1 MKIRAS
7 QLGKIM
13 TSPKTKG
20 EVLSKTCK
28 TYIQE
33 LAIENKYGIRK
44 EFWSR
49 YTDKGNECEEEAIE
63 LVNDVLNLGFIF
75 KNDENLNNDWIT
87 GTPDVNTNEILLD
100 VKCSYDGI
108 TFFQKTFEDDIEAL
122 NKDYYYQL
130 QGYMWLTGKTESLLC
145 YCLVNTPF
153 QIVEDEVRR
162 EHWKQGLI
170 DENLDVRDFVQKKH
184 NFDHIPKE
192 KRVKVFKIAKDEEII
207 EKIKQRVEECREYYN
222 TLIENL

>member
-13 TSPKTKG
+13 TSSKTKG

-33 LAIENKYGIRK
+33 LAIEHKYGIRK

-49 YTDKGNECEEEAIE
+49 YTDKGNECEDEAIG
-63 LVNDVLNLGFIF
+63 LVNDVLDLGFIF
-75 KNDENLNNDWIT
+75 KNDENITNDWIT

-100 VKCSYDGI
+100 VKTSWDAT
-108 TFFQKTFEDDIEAL
+108 TFPFFETEIP

-130 QGYMWLTGKTESLLC
+130 QGYMWLTGKDESYLC

-170 DENLDVRDFVQKKH
+170 DENLDVRDFVQSKH

-192 KRVKVFKIAKDEEII
+192 KRVKTFKIAKDEEVI

-222 TLIENL
+222 NLIETL

>member
-7 QLGKIM
+7 QIGKVM
-13 TSPKTKG
+13 SLPKTKG
-20 EVLSKTCK
+20 EVLSKTTK

-33 LAIENKYGIRK
+33 LAIEHKYGIRK

-49 YTDKGNECEEEAIE
+49 YTDKGNEVEPKSIK
-63 LVNDVLNLGFIF
+63 LVENVLGLKGIF
-75 KNDENLNNDWIT
+75 KNEERITNEWIT
-87 GTPDVNTNEILLD
+87 GKPDVNTNEILLD
-100 VKCSYDGI
+100 VKSSWDAT
-108 TFFQKTFEDDIEAL
+108 TFPFFETECP

-130 QGYMWLTGKTESLLC
+130 QGYMWLTGKDEALLC

-170 DENLDVRDFVQKKH
+170 DESLDVRDFVQSKH
-184 NFDHIPKE
+184 NFNHIPKE
-192 KRVKVFKIAKDEEII
+192 KRVKVFKIAKDESVI
-207 EKIKQRVEECREYYN
+207 EQIKERIELAREYYN
-222 TLIENL
+222 KLILEL

>member
-1 MKIRAS
+1 MKIRCS
-7 QLGKIM
+7 QIGKIM

-28 TYIQE
+28 SYIQE
-33 LAIENKYGIRK
+33 IVIEEKYGIRK

-49 YTDKGNECEEEAIE
+49 YTDKGNEVEDEGIE

-75 KNDENLNNDWIT
+75 KNDENLNNDYLT

-100 VKCSYDGI
+100 IKCSWDAT
-108 TFFQKTFEDDIEAL
+108 TFPWFETEVP

-130 QGYMWLTGKTESLLC
+130 QGYMWLTGKDESLLC
-145 YCLVNTPF
+145 YCLINTPF

-162 EHWKQGLI
+162 EHWKQNLI
-170 DENLDVRDFVQKKH
+170 DESLDLRDFVQAKH

-192 KRVKVFKIAKDEEII
+192 KRLKVFKIAKDESVI
-207 EKIKQRVEECREYYN
+207 EQIKERIELAREYYN
-222 TLIENL
+222 NLILEL

>member
-1 MKIRAS
+1 MKIRCS
-7 QLGKIM
+7 QIGKIM

-20 EVLSKTCK
+20 EVLSKTTK
-28 TYIQE
+28 SYIQE
-33 LAIENKYGIRK
+33 FVIEEKYGIRK

-49 YTDKGNECEEEAIE
+49 YTDKGNECENEGISLA
-63 LVNDVLNLGFIF
+63 NDVLNLGFIY
-75 KNDENLNNDWIT
+75 KNEENLNNDYLT

-100 VKCSYDGI
+100 IKCSWDAT
-108 TFFQKTFEDDIEAL
+108 TFPFFENEIP

-130 QGYMWLTGKTESLLC
+130 QGYMWLTGKDEALLC

-162 EHWKQGLI
+162 EHWKQNLI
-170 DENLDVRDFVQKKH
+170 DESLDVRDFVQSKH

-192 KRVKVFKIAKDEEII
+192 KRLKVFKIAKDESVI
-207 EKIKQRVEECREYYN
+207 EQIKQRIELTREYYN
-222 TLIENL
+222 KLVNEL

>member
-7 QLGKIM
+7 QIGKLM

-20 EVLSKTCK
+20 EVLSKTTK

-33 LAIENKYGIRK
+33 LAIEHKYGIRK

-49 YTDKGNECEEEAIE
+49 YTDKGNEVEPKSIK
-63 LVNDVLNLGFIF
+63 LVENVLGLKGIF
-75 KNDENLNNDWIT
+75 KNDERITNEWIT
-87 GTPDVNTNEILLD
+87 GKPDVNTKEILLD
-100 VKCSYDGI
+100 VKSSWDAT
-108 TFFQKTFEDDIEAL
+108 TFPFFETECP

-130 QGYMWLTGKTESLLC
+130 QGYMWLSGKDEALLC

-162 EHWKQGLI
+162 EHWKQNLI
-170 DENLDVRDFVQKKH
+170 DESLDVRDFVQSKH

-192 KRVKVFKIAKDEEII
+192 KRVKVFKIFKNEDII
-207 EKIKQRVEECREYYN
+207 NNIKERIDIARQYYN
-222 TLIENL
+222 QLINEL

>member
-7 QLGKIM
+7 QIGKIM
-13 TSPKTKG
+13 TSSKTKG

-33 LAIENKYGIRK
+33 LVIEEKYGIRK

-49 YTDKGNECEEEAIE
+49 YTDKGNEVEDEGIE

-75 KNDENLNNDWIT
+75 KNDENLNNDYLT

-100 VKCSYDGI
+100 IKCSWDAT
-108 TFFQKTFEDDIEAL
+108 TFPWFETEL
-122 NKDYYYQL
+122 PNKDYYYQL
-130 QGYMWLTGKTESLLC
+130 QGYMWLTGKDESLLC
-145 YCLVNTPF
+145 YCLINTPF

-162 EHWKQGLI
+162 EHWKQNLI
-170 DENLDVRDFVQKKH
+170 DESLDVRDFVQSKH

-192 KRVKVFKIAKDEEII
+192 KRVKVFKIAKDESVI
-207 EKIKQRVEECREYYN
+207 EQIKERIELARVYYN
-222 TLIENL
+222 NLILEL

>member
-7 QLGKIM
+7 QIGKLM
-13 TSPKTKG
+13 TSSKTKG
-20 EVLSKTCK
+20 EVLSKTTK
-28 TYIQE
+28 TYVQE
-33 LAIENKYGIRK
+33 LAIEHKYGIRK

-49 YTDKGNECEEEAIE
+49 YTDKGNEVEPKSIK
-63 LVNDVLNLGFIF
+63 LVENVLGLKGIF
-75 KNDENLNNDWIT
+75 KNKERITNEWIT
-87 GTPDVNTNEILLD
+87 GKPDVNTNEVLLD
-100 VKCSYDGI
+100 VKSSWDAT
-108 TFFQKTFEDDIEAL
+108 TFPFFETECP

-130 QGYMWLTGKTESLLC
+130 QGYMWLTGKDEALLC

-170 DENLDVRDFVQKKH
+170 DESLDVRDFVQSKH

-192 KRVKVFKIAKDEEII
+192 KRVKAFKIAKDESVI
-207 EKIKQRVEECREYYN
+207 EQIKERIELARVYYN
-222 TLIENL
+222 NLINEL

>member
-7 QLGKIM
+7 QIGKLM
-13 TSPKTKG
+13 TSSKTKG
-20 EVLSKTCK
+20 EVLSKTTK

-33 LAIENKYGIRK
+33 LAIEHKYGIRK

-49 YTDKGNECEEEAIE
+49 YTDKGNEVEDEGIE
-63 LVNDVLNLGFIF
+63 LVN
-75 KNDENLNNDWIT
+75 ET
-87 GTPDVNTNEILLD
+87 ECP
-100 VKCSYDGI
+100 
-108 TFFQKTFEDDIEAL
+108 
-122 NKDYYYQL
+122 NKDYFFQL
-130 QGYMWLTGKTESLLC
+130 QGYLWLTGKDEALLC

-170 DENLDVRDFVQKKH
+170 DESLDVRDFVQKKH

-192 KRVKVFKIAKDEEII
+192 KRLKVFKIAKDESVI
-207 EKIKQRVEECREYYN
+207 EQIKERIELAREYYN
-222 TLIENL
+222 NLINEL

>member
-1 MKIRAS
+1 
-7 QLGKIM
+7 M

-20 EVLSKTCK
+20 EVLSKTTK

-33 LAIENKYGIRK
+33 LAIEHKYGIRK

-49 YTDKGNECEEEAIE
+49 YTDKGNEVE
-63 LVNDVLNLGFIF
+63 
-75 KNDENLNNDWIT
+75 DE
-87 GTPDVNTNEILLD
+87 G
-100 VKCSYDGI
+100 
-108 TFFQKTFEDDIEAL
+108 
-122 NKDYYYQL
+122 YYQL
-130 QGYMWLTGKTESLLC
+130 QGYMWLTGKDEALLC

-170 DENLDVRDFVQKKH
+170 DESLDVRDFVQKKH

-222 TLIENL
+222 NLIENL

>member
-7 QLGKIM
+7 QLGKII
-13 TSPKTKG
+13 TSSKTKG

-28 TYIQE
+28 SYIQE
-33 LAIENKYGIRK
+33 LAIENTYGIRK

-49 YTDKGNECEEEAIE
+49 YTDKGNECEDEAIE

-75 KNDENLNNDWIT
+75 KNEENFNNEWIT

-100 VKCSYDGI
+100 IKCSWDAT
-108 TFFQKTFEDDIEAL
+108 TFPWFEDEIP

-170 DENLDVRDFVQKKH
+170 DESLDVRDFVQKKH
-184 NFDHIPKE
+184 NYDHIPKA
-192 KRVKVFKIAKDEEII
+192 KRVKVFKIAKDEETI
-207 EKIKQRVEECREYYN
+207 EKIKQRIEECRWYYN
-222 TLIENL
+222 FLLNNL

>member
-1 MKIRAS
+1 MRIRCS
-7 QLGKIM
+7 QLGKLM

-20 EVLSKTCK
+20 EVLSKTTK

-33 LAIENKYGIRK
+33 LAIEHKYGIRK

-49 YTDKGNECEEEAIE
+49 YTDKGNEVEPKSIK
-63 LVNDVLNLGFIF
+63 LVENVLGLKGIF
-75 KNDENLNNDWIT
+75 KNEERITNEWIT
-87 GTPDVNTNEILLD
+87 GKPDVNTNEILLD
-100 VKCSYDGI
+100 VKSSWDAT
-108 TFFQKTFEDDIEAL
+108 TFPFFETECP

-130 QGYMWLTGKTESLLC
+130 QGYMWLTRKDEALLC

-162 EHWKQGLI
+162 EHWKQNLI
-170 DENLDVRDFVQKKH
+170 DESLDVRDFVQSKH

-192 KRVKVFKIAKDEEII
+192 KRLKVFKIAKDEEVI
-207 EKIKQRVEECREYYN
+207 EKIKQRVEECKEYYN
-222 TLIENL
+222 NLIQTL